1 MATAAKAAKSR
12 IVGMAQGVLESKAV
26 VIAQIRSNKT
36 AMCNELRAELSK
48 SDGKL
53 KFLKNSL
60 ASVAAK
66 KVTNVKKERREGGSF
81 PKVSPSTSF
90 IFYLKMPERAPLANL
105 LHGQVCFI
113 YTTGDDPMATI
124 KVPSSFVDVPTDPSI
139 MCAKS
144 LSFIFVNCRLQLILN
159 KSTPISL
166 FSAVL
171 STTG

>member
-66 KVTNVKKERREGGSF
+66 KVTDVKKGGSF

-90 IFYLKMPERAPLANL
+90 IFSPQDARARST
-105 LHGQVCFI
+105 GQPFTWASVFYI
-113 YTTGDDPMATI
+113 YHW
-124 KVPSSFVDVPTDPSI
+124 
-139 MCAKS
+139 
-144 LSFIFVNCRLQLILN
+144 R
-159 KSTPISL
+159 
-166 FSAVL
+166 
-171 STTG
+171 